1 MWSAGSEEQDPA
13 DTGKNK
19 ARPRPVKQD
28 TYAGKIA
35 FISRSEPRMGFI
47 RSVSIAAAAAAVTL
61 GAFGCTAEDPAAA
74 PAAGGRGRGGG
85 GGTVPVTTA
94 PVVNKP
100 MPIEISIIGTAEAFS
115 NVAIR
120 SQITGQL
127 EKVNFTEGDEV
138 QQGQVLFTL
147 DRRPLELALRESQAN
162 LERDEARA
170 ENAVLMNRR
179 YEDLAKRGIATRE
192 QVDTS
197 RADMS
202 ALAATVSA
210 DKAALENATVQLDY
224 ATIKAPISGRT
235 GALMV
240 HEGNLVR
247 ANDQTPLVTINQV
260 MPISVSFAIPESRFS
275 DLKRYMAVGSL
286 RVTATPP
293 NDDGPGAVGRIAFVD
308 NAVDEN
314 TGTIR
319 IKGTFPNTD
328 RRLWPGQ
335 FVNVVVTLTTD
346 PKAIVV
352 PSVAVQTGQQ
362 GTYVFTVKSD
372 QTVEMRPVT
381 VERATGAE
389 TVLAVGGVQPGET
402 VVTDG
407 HLRLVPGS
415 RISVKGDNQQAEQAK
430 PQDDR
435 RGAP

>member
-1 MWSAGSEEQDPA
+1 
-13 DTGKNK
+13 
-19 ARPRPVKQD
+19 
-28 TYAGKIA
+28 
-35 FISRSEPRMGFI
+35 
-47 RSVSIAAAAAAVTL
+47 
-61 GAFGCTAEDPAAA
+61 
-74 PAAGGRGRGGG
+74 
-85 GGTVPVTTA
+85 
-94 PVVNKP
+94 
-100 MPIEISIIGTAEAFS
+100 MPIEISVIGTAEAFS

-127 EKVNFTEGDEV
+127 ETVNFTEGDDV

-147 DRRPLELALRESQAN
+147 DRRPLELALREAQAN
-162 LERDEARA
+162 LERDTARA
-170 ENAVLMNRR
+170 ENAAVMAKR

-197 RADMS
+197 RAYMN
-202 ALAATVSA
+202 ALNATVSA
-210 DKAALENATVQLDY
+210 DKAAVENATVQLDY

-247 ANDQTPLVTINQV
+247 ANDTTALVTINQIL
-260 MPISVSFAIPESRFS
+260 PISVAFAIPEARLP
-275 DLKRYMAVGSL
+275 DLKRYMARGSL
-286 RVTATPP
+286 RVTASPP
-293 NDDGPGAVGRIAFVD
+293 NDEGPAAVGRIAFVD

-319 IKGTFPNTD
+319 IKGTFPNSD

-346 PKAIVV
+346 PDAIVV

-362 GTYVFTVKSD
+362 GTYVFVVKPD
-372 QTVEMRPVT
+372 QTVEMRTVT
-381 VERATGAE
+381 VNRSSGTQ
-389 TVLAVGGVQPGET
+389 TVLTGGVQSGDT

-415 RISVKGDNQQAEQAK
+415 RISVKGEGQQAEQTK
-430 PQDDR
+430 PQEDR
-435 RGAP
+435 KAAP